1 VTSRS
6 LRTVAVGLLTTLV
19 LGGCAALQR
28 GAIASTE
35 QLLEAAGF
43 TMQPADT
50 PERLAQLEAMPAHTL
65 VTRSEEGHAVYAY
78 ADPGSCTCV
87 YLGGPGEYSTYMEL
101 ARQAEIARQLR
112 RAALQGPPINWTTW
126 PYL

>member
-1 VTSRS
+1 VTSRF
-6 LRTVAVGLLTTLV
+6 LRTMAVGLLTALA

-50 PERLAQLEAMPAHTL
+50 PEQLAQLEAMPAHTL

-78 ADPGSCTCV
+78 ADPGNCKCV
-87 YLGGPGEYSTYMEL
+87 YIGGPAEYSNYTEL
-101 ARQAEIARQLR
+101 AKQAEIARRLR
-112 RAALQGPPINWTTW
+112 RDALQGPPINWTTW